1 MMKKLSLT
9 FFTLWLF
16 LHLRAAECPIDF
28 QGNDRAKEA
37 LKTLFL
43 ASSDEAIEELW
54 IFEEWREFSYK
65 ISLDFNYKMVIDKS
79 TEKHSKGSYRKLSVH
94 DSKKQ
99 GEIHGSFKFLHLLI
113 LSQNVKLLMYI
124 LEKTEREVLA
134 NEVLKPV
141 QVKNVKIFENVDE
154 NDRWIRGANC
164 IHLAAK
170 FVPVGLE
177 LILTSLESP
186 MYANV
191 KNANYSLKKEVNT
204 INNADDKLYPL
215 HLAVRNCDPIST
227 RQVKVEV
234 TKIIRQHI
242 LESKLSHFISGSC

>member
-1 MMKKLSLT
+1 MAIFYHRSAVL
-9 FFTLWLF
+9 
-16 LHLRAAECPIDF
+16 IDF

-37 LKTLFL
+37 LKISFL

-65 ISLDFNYKMVIDKS
+65 INLDFNYKIVIDKS
-79 TEKHSKGSYRKLSVH
+79 IEKNSRGSYRKLSVH
-94 DSKKQ
+94 GSKKQ
-99 GEIHGSFKFLHLLI
+99 RKIHGSFTLLHLLI

-124 LEKTEREVLA
+124 LDKTEKEVLA

-154 NDRWIRGANC
+154 NDRWIKGANC

-170 FVPVGLE
+170 FMPVALE

-186 MYANV
+186 MYSNV
-191 KNANYSLKKEVNT
+191 KNSLKKEVNT
-204 INNADDKLYPL
+204 INNPDDKLYPL
-215 HLAVRNCDPIST
+215 HISIRNCDPIST
-227 RQVKVEV
+227 RQVKFKV
-234 TKIIRQHI
+234 TKMIRQQI
-242 LESKLSHFISGSC
+242 IESKLSYFISGFC